1 MMSSQ
6 LGRLI
11 LDTSAAS
18 IDEMTAAPDSAGQY
32 GPMDSLLGE
41 LALRIRLRS
50 SSNGDRRPEELSST
64 VNVVATAT
72 DEGVPTP

>member
-1 MMSSQ
+1 
-6 LGRLI
+6 LI

-64 VNVVATAT
+64 
-72 DEGVPTP
+72 D